1 MNEDPRHVPDLI
13 LEQYRLK
20 ELPAEEVDR
29 LERLLREDPTLA
41 ERLAALDRSDHDIA
55 REYPPDWLAA
65 RINDR
70 LSSPVPAPKRAHR
83 VRRFALASAV
93 VAGAVLMVL
102 ARPWGDGGPMAQQ
115 YSPIKGLKPSLAV
128 YRQTATGSETL
139 ADGAPARA
147 GDVLLLGYVSAG
159 RTYGAIVSI
168 DGRGIVTRHLPVQGA
183 RAATLR
189 AGGPILLDQAYEL
202 DDAPA
207 WERFYLVTAEHE
219 FDVDAVIEAAR
230 RAASRDLRSPPP
242 ALPLPGDLYQST
254 FSVQKEVRP

>member
-1 MNEDPRHVPDLI
+1 MNGDRHHVPDLI

-20 ELPAEEVDR
+20 ELPVEEVDR
-29 LERLLREDPTLA
+29 LERLLREDHTLG
-41 ERLAALDRSDHDIA
+41 ERLAALDRSDHELA
-55 REYPPDWLAA
+55 RQYPAGWLAT

-70 LSSPVPAPKRAHR
+70 LSSPVPRPKRSHR
-83 VRRFALASAV
+83 IRRLALASAA
-93 VAGAVLMVL
+93 VAGAVVMVL
-102 ARPWGDGGPMAQQ
+102 ARPWGDLGPATRG
-115 YSPIKGLKPSLAV
+115 IKGLEPSLAV
-128 YRQTATGSETL
+128 YRQTSTGSETL
-139 ADGAPARA
+139 ADGAPAHA

-168 DGRGIVTRHLPVQGA
+168 DGRGIVTRHLPARGA
-183 RAATLR
+183 RPATLR
-189 AGGPILLDQAYEL
+189 AGGTILLDEAYEL

-242 ALPLPGDLYQST
+242 ALPLPGDLNQST
-254 FSVQKEVRP
+254 FLIQKEVRP

>member
-1 MNEDPRHVPDLI
+1 MNGDQRHVPDLI

-29 LERLLREDPTLA
+29 LERLLREDHTLA
-41 ERLAALDRSDHDIA
+41 ERLAALDRSDGEIM
-55 REYPPDWLAA
+55 RQYPAGWLAE
-65 RINDR
+65 RINSRIASSVPVRKRTPRVGR
-70 LSSPVPAPKRAHR
+70 LV
-83 VRRFALASAV
+83 LATAV
-93 VAGAVLMVL
+93 AAGAVMMVL
-102 ARPWGDGGPMAQQ
+102 ARPWGDGGPMVQP
-115 YSPIKGLKPSLAV
+115 YSPIKGMKPSLAV
-128 YRQTATGSETL
+128 YRQTSTGSETL
-139 ADGAPARA
+139 ADGAPAHA

-168 DGRGIVTRHLPVQGA
+168 DGRGIVTRHLPVHGA

-189 AGGPILLDQAYEL
+189 AGGPILLDEAYEL

-242 ALPLPGDLYQST
+242 ALPLPGDLLQST
-254 FSVQKEVRP
+254 FSIQKEVRP

>member
-1 MNEDPRHVPDLI
+1 MNGDRRHVPDLI

-20 ELPAEEVDR
+20 ELPVEEVDR

-41 ERLAALDRSDHDIA
+41 ERLAALDRSDQEIA
-55 REYPPDWLAA
+55 RQYPAAWLAA
-65 RINDR
+65 RIT
-70 LSSPVPAPKRAHR
+70 SSVPQPKRAHR
-83 VRRFALASAV
+83 VRRLALASAV

-102 ARPWGDGGPMAQQ
+102 ARPWGDGRPWHD
-115 YSPIKGLKPSLAV
+115 SPIKGLKPSLAV

-207 WERFYLVTAEHE
+207 WERFYFVTAEHE

-242 ALPLPGDLYQST
+242 ALSLPGDLDQST